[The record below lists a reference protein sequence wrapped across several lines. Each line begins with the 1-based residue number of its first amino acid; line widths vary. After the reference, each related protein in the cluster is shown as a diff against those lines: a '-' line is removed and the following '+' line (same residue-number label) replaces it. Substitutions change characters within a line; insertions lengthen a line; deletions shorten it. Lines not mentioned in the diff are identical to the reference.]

1 MRSARGRTQLPA
13 AKPTIFATFAT
24 SKFALAILRTENK
37 LQLTA
42 DQPPPSS
49 SASSSSCSTIMNS
62 IWPREG
68 QSVIGEK
75 EKVGKKK
82 VVHKTKKNHPSP
94 PTTPHA
100 ALLRG
105 ISPRFP
111 AGWRRIGVNRAE
123 LEEREG
129 GKRQVFHVEER
140 GLTDPDSIFDYLTFR
155 GCRSK
160 FLVCMPPA
168 DWPLLALVFAP

>member
-1 MRSARGRTQLPA
+1 MRQRRENVPRECLYATVTAEDASICPA
-13 AKPTIFATFAT
+13 GVTAASWASFWGEIPDAQRAGTHSTRRLLRPQINNLRDLCNFQVCAGV
-24 SKFALAILRTENK
+24 LRTENK

-49 SASSSSCSTIMNS
+49 STIMNS

-75 EKVGKKK
+75 EKVGEKKKK
-82 VVHKTKKNHPSP
+82 VVHKTKKSHPSP

-100 ALLRG
+100 PLLRG
-105 ISPRFP
+105 ICPRFP
-111 AGWRRIGVNRAE
+111 AGWKRIGVNGAE

-129 GKRQVFHVEER
+129 GK
-140 GLTDPDSIFDYLTFR
+140 GKS
-155 GCRSK
+155 S
-160 FLVCMPPA
+160 M
-168 DWPLLALVFAP
+168 